1 MVSLTVS
8 ANTSLVQQRGGDVA
22 IAGARTVRPANLAA
36 VIGEVLAARDAGE
49 TIAVVGAGFPAAT
62 KKAHLALDISALTG
76 VVDTNAAAN
85 TVTFYGGATVRDAR
99 ELLRKQGLDLVGSP
113 ADGRLTLAG
122 AASTGAHGLNP
133 AEPIF
138 SGAIAGIGLVTID
151 GQLRNIDERRDA
163 QFWSAAK
170 LSLGALGV
178 PVTVTVK
185 VRPYVGL
192 ELRQRKRNINE
203 LVYELAEARNKTDFY
218 CVDWRPLG
226 AEAHLTVG
234 WYSDESTQPA
244 VAVEKRAELT
254 AAEPKRKTGRFRRF
268 REAVARR
275 LPFLAPVLTRA
286 ANRFDRFGEQTE
298 LPAVLDDATTEF
310 YIAPSR
316 MPFVVE
322 TLQEFAR
329 GHRGLGSA
337 RVRISLVAPDDAW
350 ASAAYRR
357 EMVAVA
363 VTVPAADRAALAEVE
378 DLLLWLGGLPNWG
391 RFNTVTGAEAAHVM
405 PRFSDFLHICHDLDP
420 YGQMQNRVAA
430 RLIA

>member
-1 MVSLTVS
+1 MSLTVS
-8 ANTSLVQQRGGDVA
+8 ASASLVQQRGGDIA
-22 IAGARTVRPANLAA
+22 AAGARTVRPTNLAA
-36 VIGEVLAARDAGE
+36 LIGEVLAARDAGK
-49 TIAVVGAGFPAAT
+49 TIAAAGAGFPAPT
-62 KKAHLALDISALTG
+62 KNADLVLDISALTG
-76 VVDTNAAAN
+76 VADTNAATN
-85 TVTFYGGATVRDAR
+85 TVTFYGGTTVHEAR
-99 ELLRKQGLDLVGSP
+99 ELLRKQGLDLVGAP

-163 QFWSAAK
+163 QLWSAAK

-192 ELRQRKRNINE
+192 ELRHRKRKISE
-203 LVYELAEARNKTDFY
+203 LVYEFAEARGKTDFY

-234 WYSDESTQPA
+234 WYSDAAAPSA
-244 VAVEKRAELT
+244 VAFEKRVELT
-254 AAEPKRKTGRFRRF
+254 AAEPKRKGGRFRRF

-286 ANRFDRFGEQTE
+286 ANRFDRFGEQAE
-298 LPAVLDDATTEF
+298 LPEVLTDATAEF

-316 MPFVVE
+316 MPLVVE
-322 TLQEFAR
+322 ALQELAR

-337 RVRISLVAPDDAW
+337 RVRISMVAPDDAW
-350 ASAAYRR
+350 ASAAYRSNV
-357 EMVAVA
+357 VAVA
-363 VTVPAADRAALAEVE
+363 ITVPAADRAALAEVE
-378 DLLLWLGGLPNWG
+378 ELMLWLGGLPNWG

-405 PRFSDFLHICHDLDP
+405 PRFSDFVHTCHDLDP
-420 YGQMQNRVAA
+420 YGQFQNRVAA
-430 RLIA
+430 RLLA